1 MFSPALKM
9 SEIRDAYP
17 RSYPISQIKLSEI
30 EMEKFVDL
38 RSYLHQ
44 SPFIVQEGSSL
55 EKIFRLFRALGLRHL
70 GMIGYKLYHTI
81 KIHNDI
87 LLSCDRL

>member
-1 MFSPALKM
+1 LKLNQ
-9 SEIRDAYP
+9 IRDAYP
-17 RSYPISQIKLSEI
+17 RFYPISQIKLTEQ
-30 EMEKFVDL
+30 EMNYYLDL

-70 GMIGYKLYHTI
+70 GMSINVLYV
-81 KIHNDI
+81 
-87 LLSCDRL
+87 